1 MNLADVAFPH
11 LGIYIDELPKKF
23 ELFGIKIAYYGVII
37 AVGMLAGLL
46 LACRQAKVTGQNKSV
61 YLDYVI
67 WGIIISLIGARL
79 YYVIFSWDK
88 YKDDLLQIFNVRAG
102 GLAIYGGVIGAIL
115 SSYVY
120 CRIKKFDFFLFAD
133 TAICGLICGQI
144 IGRWG
149 NFMNHEAFG
158 EYTDSFLAMRLDTA
172 NVNPS
177 YITSTMSEHM
187 MTVEG
192 HSFIQVHP
200 TFLYESLW
208 NLLVLLVMLFFTKRK
223 KFHGQILLIYL
234 IGYGLGRIWIEG
246 LRTDQLQIGSTGIAV
261 SQVLSGA
268 LIVGGIVAWIIM
280 QRKAPA
286 PVVPPA
292 MAAKIEG
299 VTDDLS
305 EAMTSADGETAASGE
320 DVPEVDLT
328 TEEGSGETGSV
339 VDDEPEDAETGGEEV
354 QTDYAEGREMPVK
367 E

>member
-11 LGIYIDELPKKF
+11 LGIYIDYLPKNF
-23 ELFGIKIAYYGVII
+23 ELFGVKIAYYGVII
-37 AVGMLAGLL
+37 AFGMLAGLWM
-46 LACRQAKVTGQNKSV
+46 ACHQAKVTGQKTSV
-61 YLDYVI
+61 YLDYVV

-79 YYVIFSWDK
+79 YYVAFAWDR
-88 YKDDLLQIFNVRAG
+88 YKDDLLQIFNLRAG

-120 CRIKKFDFFLFAD
+120 CRIKKYDFFLFAD
-133 TAICGLICGQI
+133 TAICGLILGQV

-187 MTVEG
+187 VTAEG
-192 HSFIQVHP
+192 HTFIQVHP

-208 NLLVLLVMLFFTKRK
+208 NLMVLLLLLFFTKRK
-223 KFHGQILLIYL
+223 KFHGQILLMYL
-234 IGYGLGRIWIEG
+234 IGYGLGRVWIEG
-246 LRTDQLQIGSTGIAV
+246 LRTDQLQIGSTGIAI
-261 SQVLSGA
+261 SQVLSGVLVVA
-268 LIVGGIVAWIIM
+268 GIVVWIIM
-280 QRKAPA
+280 YRKATP
-286 PVVPPA
+286 PVVPAA
-292 MAAKIEG
+292 MAVKVDG

-305 EAMTSADGETAASGE
+305 EAMSTQADRDFTQEEQPAEPGGQTVEASASSDGDTAGQ
-320 DVPEVDLT
+320 
-328 TEEGSGETGSV
+328 
-339 VDDEPEDAETGGEEV
+339 EEV
-354 QTDYAEGREMPVK
+354 SVDYNDDHEMKVK